1 MTLTFLDF
9 FAGVGGFRRGL
20 ELAGMTC
27 LGYCEKDK
35 FARKSYEAMYDTEGE
50 WFHDDITSIDP
61 TRLPKADLWTAGS
74 PCQNVSIAGKRAGL
88 YGERSGLFLH
98 LLTSSKAKRKK
109 INPNGFSL
117 KMLRDFYQ
125 VAGDEIISTISLSW
139 MKQGTTLNG
148 KCSTQKTT
156 EFPKTENVSTLS
168 DILEV
173 EVDDKYYLSA
183 EKAVAILSNL

>member
-74 PCQNVSIAGKRAGL
+74 PCQNVSIAGKR
-88 YGERSGLFLH
+88 
-98 LLTSSKAKRKK
+98 
-109 INPNGFSL
+109 
-117 KMLRDFYQ
+117 
-125 VAGDEIISTISLSW
+125 
-139 MKQGTTLNG
+139 
-148 KCSTQKTT
+148 
-156 EFPKTENVSTLS
+156 
-168 DILEV
+168 
-173 EVDDKYYLSA
+173 
-183 EKAVAILSNL
+183 